1 MAELQR
7 QNSFV
12 VELTDEGVREIQKHK
27 NIYTDDTRPLALKDR
42 EWSVKNYVTLWTGI
56 LVSVAVYT
64 MASALL
70 AAGLT
75 WYQALFICVLGHSL
89 VLIPSIL
96 LGKFGSR
103 YGTSFPILS
112 KMVFG
117 PKGTAIPTLIRAF
130 MGCLWFGI
138 QNWIGSV
145 AFHAII
151 VTILPFYANIP
162 GCEFISFAI
171 FVLINFYI
179 GYHGS
184 KAIRFLE
191 DYSAPV
197 LIFLSAVVIVWAVFV
212 AIQSG
217 GISRLFTTA
226 VAGGDGESFWAQFF
240 PSLTSMIAFD
250 ATIALNF
257 SDFTRHE
264 KTDGA
269 QVKGQLIGAPIM
281 TAFIVLVGI
290 CGTSGS
296 ELAFGEA
303 FWNPSELV
311 AQFDNPFIVII
322 FSLFIILATLTTNVP
337 CNLTSASV
345 VFSSLFS
352 RHLTYK
358 KAVIVAT
365 VISICFLPWRLVA
378 NPESYVYTLNGTL
391 AVFLGPIT
399 GVCLAALWM
408 QYKNKFNVPDLYRQD
423 GGSYYYTKGWNVQ
436 ALAVMIA
443 LFVIIFVC
451 KFVAA
456 LSWIYDSSYLLGC
469 VAAFV
474 IYSLIC
480 KKQ

>member
-1 MAELQR
+1 MSHCEPASLYQ
-7 QNSFV
+7 
-12 VELTDEGVREIQKHK
+12 LL
-27 NIYTDDTRPLALKDR
+27 YTP
-42 EWSVKNYVTLWTGI
+42 WQ
-56 LVSVAVYT
+56 
-64 MASALL
+64 SALL

-269 QVKGQLIGAPIM
+269 QVK
-281 TAFIVLVGI
+281 
-290 CGTSGS
+290 
-296 ELAFGEA
+296 
-303 FWNPSELV
+303 
-311 AQFDNPFIVII
+311 
-322 FSLFIILATLTTNVP
+322 
-337 CNLTSASV
+337 
-345 VFSSLFS
+345 
-352 RHLTYK
+352 
-358 KAVIVAT
+358 
-365 VISICFLPWRLVA
+365 
-378 NPESYVYTLNGTL
+378 
-391 AVFLGPIT
+391 
-399 GVCLAALWM
+399 
-408 QYKNKFNVPDLYRQD
+408 
-423 GGSYYYTKGWNVQ
+423 
-436 ALAVMIA
+436 
-443 LFVIIFVC
+443 
-451 KFVAA
+451 
-456 LSWIYDSSYLLGC
+456 DS
-469 VAAFV
+469 
-474 IYSLIC
+474 
-480 KKQ
+480 

>member
-1 MAELQR
+1 MR
-7 QNSFV
+7 RS
-12 VELTDEGVREIQKHK
+12 
-27 NIYTDDTRPLALKDR
+27 
-42 EWSVKNYVTLWTGI
+42 
-56 LVSVAVYT
+56 
-64 MASALL
+64 
-70 AAGLT
+70 
-75 WYQALFICVLGHSL
+75 
-89 VLIPSIL
+89 
-96 LGKFGSR
+96 
-103 YGTSFPILS
+103 
-112 KMVFG
+112 
-117 PKGTAIPTLIRAF
+117 
-130 MGCLWFGI
+130 
-138 QNWIGSV
+138 
-145 AFHAII
+145 
-151 VTILPFYANIP
+151 
-162 GCEFISFAI
+162 
-171 FVLINFYI
+171 
-179 GYHGS
+179 
-184 KAIRFLE
+184 
-191 DYSAPV
+191 
-197 LIFLSAVVIVWAVFV
+197 
-212 AIQSG
+212 
-217 GISRLFTTA
+217 
-226 VAGGDGESFWAQFF
+226 
-240 PSLTSMIAFD
+240 
-250 ATIALNF
+250 

-451 KFVAA
+451 KFVPA

>member
-1 MAELQR
+1 M
-7 QNSFV
+7 
-12 VELTDEGVREIQKHK
+12 
-27 NIYTDDTRPLALKDR
+27 
-42 EWSVKNYVTLWTGI
+42 KNYITLWTGI

-89 VLIPSIL
+89 VLIPSIM

-103 YGTSFPILS
+103 YGASFPILS

-117 PKGTAIPTLIRAF
+117 PKGTAVPTLIRAF
-130 MGCLWFGI
+130 MGCLWFRDPELDRKCCVPCDPDDDPSRSTTGLP
-138 QNWIGSV
+138 GS
-145 AFHAII
+145 
-151 VTILPFYANIP
+151 
-162 GCEFISFAI
+162 EFISFAL

-184 KAIRFLE
+184 KAISFLE

-197 LIFLSAVVIVWAVFV
+197 LIFLSAVVIVWAVVV

-217 GISRLFTTA
+217 GVSELFKTS
-226 VAGGDGESFWAQFF
+226 VAGGNGESFWSQFF

-264 KTDGA
+264 KTEGA

-303 FWNPSELV
+303 FWNPSDLV
-311 AQFDNPFIVII
+311 AQFDNPLIVII

-337 CNLTSASV
+337 CNLTSAAV

-352 RHLTYK
+352 KKLTYK
-358 KAVIVAT
+358 RAVIVAT
-365 VISICFLPWRLVA
+365 IISICFLPWRLVA

-391 AVFLGPIT
+391 AVFLDRSRACAWLRCGCSIRT
-399 GVCLAALWM
+399 SSMCRICTV
-408 QYKNKFNVPDLYRQD
+408 RD
-423 GGSYYYTKGWNVQ
+423 GGEYYYTSGWNMK
-436 ALAVMIA
+436 ALAVMVA
-443 LFVIIFVC
+443 LFIVIFVC
-451 KFVAA
+451 KFIPA
-456 LSWIYDSSYLLGC
+456 LSWIYDSSYCWMCCRVYYL
-469 VAAFV
+469 
-474 IYSLIC
+474 
-480 KKQ
+480 

>member
-1 MAELQR
+1 M
-7 QNSFV
+7 
-12 VELTDEGVREIQKHK
+12 
-27 NIYTDDTRPLALKDR
+27 
-42 EWSVKNYVTLWTGI
+42 
-56 LVSVAVYT
+56 
-64 MASALL
+64 
-70 AAGLT
+70 
-75 WYQALFICVLGHSL
+75 
-89 VLIPSIL
+89 
-96 LGKFGSR
+96 
-103 YGTSFPILS
+103 
-112 KMVFG
+112 
-117 PKGTAIPTLIRAF
+117 
-130 MGCLWFGI
+130 
-138 QNWIGSV
+138 
-145 AFHAII
+145 
-151 VTILPFYANIP
+151 
-162 GCEFISFAI
+162 
-171 FVLINFYI
+171 LINFYI

-408 QYKNKFNVPDLYRQD
+408 QYKTNSTFRICTVRTAAHTTIQRLERPGPCCYDR
-423 GGSYYYTKGWNVQ
+423 
-436 ALAVMIA
+436 
-443 LFVIIFVC
+443 IIC
-451 KFVAA
+451 HH
-456 LSWIYDSSYLLGC
+456 LC
-469 VAAFV
+469 M
-474 IYSLIC
+474 
-480 KKQ
+480 

>member
-322 FSLFIILATLTTNVP
+322 LASIAY
-337 CNLTSASV
+337 SAQ
-345 VFSSLFS
+345 
-352 RHLTYK
+352 
-358 KAVIVAT
+358 IDQM
-365 VISICFLPWRLVA
+365 FL
-378 NPESYVYTLNGTL
+378 
-391 AVFLGPIT
+391 
-399 GVCLAALWM
+399 
-408 QYKNKFNVPDLYRQD
+408 
-423 GGSYYYTKGWNVQ
+423 
-436 ALAVMIA
+436 
-443 LFVIIFVC
+443 
-451 KFVAA
+451 
-456 LSWIYDSSYLLGC
+456 LSNR
-469 VAAFV
+469 
-474 IYSLIC
+474 
-480 KKQ
+480 